1 MARIPLLVYEGGVF
15 RAARLEDLREAVYTL
30 VSTIPVGKVAT
41 YKCIANLLGVSPR
54 LVALVL
60 KENKQPVVV
69 PCHRVV
75 MSSLRVGGYSMG
87 GSRVKERLL
96 SIEGVA
102 VRDGRVSES
111 DVLDECRDGGLGGG
125 ENLEA

>member
-1 MARIPLLVYEGGVF
+1 MARIPLLVYERGIF
-15 RAARLEDLREAVYTL
+15 REAHLEDLREAVYML

-41 YKCIANLLGVSPR
+41 YKCIANILGVSPR

-60 KENKQPVVV
+60 KENKQPIVV

-96 SIEGVA
+96 SIEGVT
-102 VRDGRVSES
+102 VRAGGVSES
-111 DVLDECRDGGLGGG
+111 SVLDECRVGSTKGRRKS
-125 ENLEA
+125 

>member
-15 RAARLEDLREAVYTL
+15 RAARVEDLREAVYML

-60 KENKQPVVV
+60 KENRQPVVV

-102 VRDGRVSES
+102 VRAGRVSER
-111 DVLDECRDGGLGGG
+111 DVLDECRDG
-125 ENLEA
+125 EPRKRRKS